1 MRRLIAAGE
10 GSARVLTL
18 AKLVNV
24 SLTMLWGFAVTF
36 VFVRALPADEFRAFL
51 LLVAFNNFTIS
62 AEFGMTNIIYSRLR
76 RHWLGREQEGAESAA
91 DDFRPEEIGVLF
103 LFLAGLI
110 LCAGVLVALA
120 IAIGWIDTAFPAV
133 FLLFFFA
140 SALNVMLLLAKRA
153 LAALDHNL
161 LWEMLDIGRRV
172 ISLAILFSVLA
183 GVSLLA
189 SVTVQFVLNLV
200 FACLG
205 MALIHRRA
213 GMTLRQWFALR
224 VGGEHVRRSYV
235 RDIGASVGLT
245 ASEITAY
252 NGPYFVIAGISHDPA
267 LLIIFD
273 FAFKMIRA
281 VSTTIRATIEGAL
294 PRLTRHWFAGESK
307 AFRSTLTRAALVA
320 IGVALCADMVLL
332 AIGGRLFSILYHGTD
347 HLWIRETWLLC
358 LLFPSLAVVCV
369 SVYIQGA
376 LGRFRQLL
384 RLSLPFLAGALLVPA
399 GAAMLSPGADR
410 LVFMPLYAM
419 LFSSVAMVHWWS
431 LGRLRARA

>member
-1 MRRLIAAGE
+1 MKKLIAAGE
-10 GSARVLTL
+10 GSARVLTV
-18 AKLVNV
+18 AKLVNAA
-24 SLTMLWGFAVTF
+24 LTMLWGFAVTF
-36 VFVRALPADEFRAFL
+36 VFVRALPVNEFRAFL

-62 AEFGMTNIIYSRLR
+62 AEFGMTHLIYARMR
-76 RHWLGREQEGAESAA
+76 RHWLGREQERAENAA

-103 LFLAGLI
+103 LFLAALI
-110 LCAGVLVALA
+110 LCAGVLVGLA
-120 IAIGWIDTAFPAV
+120 IVLGWIDTAFPAV

-161 LWEMLDIGRRV
+161 LWEMLDIGRRL
-172 ISLAILFSVLA
+172 INLGILFSVLA
-183 GVSLLA
+183 GVSLLT
-189 SVTVQFVLNLV
+189 SVVVQFSLNLV

-213 GMTLRQWFALR
+213 GMALHQWFALR
-224 VGGEHVRRSYV
+224 VGGDHVRRSYV
-235 RDIGASVGLT
+235 RDISASVGLT

-252 NGPYFVIAGISHDPA
+252 NGPYFVIAAISHDPA

-273 FAFKMIRA
+273 FTFKMIRA

-294 PRLTRHWFAGESK
+294 PRLTRNWFAGEHA
-307 AFRSTLTRAALVA
+307 AFRSALARAVLVA
-320 IGVALCADMVLL
+320 IVVALCADSVLL
-332 AIGGRLFSILYHGTD
+332 AIGGRLFATLYHDAD

-376 LGRFRQLL
+376 LGRFRHLL
-384 RLSLPFLAGALLVPA
+384 KLSLPFLAGALLVPA

-410 LVFMPLYAM
+410 LVFMPLYAL
-419 LFSSVAMVHWWS
+419 LFSAVAMMHWMS
-431 LGRLRARA
+431 LARLKASA